1 MNEFVSVYITA
12 KDKEE
17 AEKIANVL
25 VDEKL
30 VACVNIIPGV
40 VSIYN
45 WKGNK
50 ERCEECSMFVKTKKS
65 LVKEVIEKVKSIH
78 SYDVPCIVSLP
89 ISDGDEDYLKYI
101 EEETK

>member
-1 MNEFVSVYITA
+1 MTEFVSVYITA
-12 KDKEE
+12 KDVEE

-30 VACVNIIPGV
+30 AACVNIIPGI

-50 ERCEECSMFVKTKKS
+50 ERSEEISMFVKTKKS
-65 LVKEVIEKVKSIH
+65 LVKEVIEKVKSVH
-78 SYDVPCIVSLP
+78 SYDVPCIVSFP
-89 ISDGDEDYLKYI
+89 ILEGDEDYLKYI